1 MGESEQVSP
10 ISDGEDIEA
19 YRITAPME
27 IGAVLRTLAQRGTFI
42 TIYVNEGRELILS
55 RILEVDIKGKTFIFD
70 VGGNAESNQVL
81 LNSAR
86 SLVLAIPDGVKI
98 QFAVGIVRNC
108 QYQGSPALTAAFP
121 ADLIKLQRR
130 EYYRLPTPVARP
142 YRCQLLLSNGS
153 REWLNVHDVSL
164 GGVGAWVPNEI
175 KPLIER
181 GNIYNEV
188 SFDFGPAG
196 IMKLNFEVRSLRQ
209 LEQRPGQ
216 FAWMMGCQYAN
227 LPRQTEANIQRLMAQ
242 LEAERKALTG

>member
-1 MGESEQVSP
+1 VGESEQVSP

-108 QYQGSPALTAAFP
+108 QYQGGPALTAAFP

-142 YRCQLLLSNGS
+142 YRCQLLLSNGT

-164 GGVGAWVPNEI
+164 GGVGVWVVNEI
-175 KPLIER
+175 KSLIEK
-181 GNIYNEV
+181 GNVYNDV

-196 IMKLNFEVRSLRQ
+196 IMKLNFEVRSIRQ
-209 LEQRPGQ
+209 LEQRPGH

>member
-70 VGGNAESNQVL
+70 VGGNAASNQVL

-108 QYQGSPALTAAFP
+108 QYQGGPALTAAFP
-121 ADLIKLQRR
+121 PDLIKLQRR
-130 EYYRLPTPVARP
+130 EYYRLPTPIARP
-142 YRCQLLLSNGS
+142 YRCQLLLSNGT

-181 GNIYNEV
+181 GNTYNDV
-188 SFDFGPAG
+188 SFDFGSAG

-216 FAWMMGCQYAN
+216 FAWMMGCQYAS
-227 LPRQTEANIQRLMAQ
+227 LARQTEANIQRLMAQ